1 MHFTSEKYSVWVS
14 TISCASV
21 STRISLIE
29 SQGRFCNTSS
39 FLVTG
44 DDGLILV
51 EVVQYFINVVHIIND
66 LRVDLLSG
74 SYMLF

>member
-44 DDGLILV
+44 DHGLILV
-51 EVVQYFINVVHIIND
+51 EILQYFINVHIIND